1 MDDFTSKLEKEM
13 AIHSS
18 LLTWTILWTGGPQSM
33 GSKRVRHDRAC
44 THTKINI
51 GQLDSAIHEGPWS
64 KDVSQ
69 EFGGNLPRMLEE

>member
-1 MDDFTSKLEKEM
+1 
-13 AIHSS
+13 
-18 LLTWTILWTGGPQSM
+18 M